1 MKQQPIISRLHR
13 TSGQIQGIEKMVKN
27 KRDCQE
33 ILQQLLA
40 ARSSIEKI
48 CLTILQDETSS
59 CFTGK
64 KSNCHK
70 KLNNLEKITSHLFK
84 IK

>member
-13 TSGQIQGIEKMVKN
+13 AIGQITGIERMVKN
-27 KRDCQE
+27 KRNCQE

-48 CLTILQDETSS
+48 CLLILEDETSS
-59 CFTGK
+59 CFSGHK
-64 KSNCHK
+64 NECQK
-70 KLNNLEKITSHLFK
+70 KLKDLEKITANLFK
-84 IK
+84 FK